1 MFPDDIFDVFDLVL
15 LADEFFLD
23 DLKRQGE
30 EELMIK
36 LNVKNIIKMLILF
49 ETNPIISSKL
59 QDKAKTM
66 FINEFE
72 EIYNYNP
79 NLENDIKCVP
89 GLMTKLF

>member
-30 EELMIK
+30 EELMLK

-49 ETNPIISSKL
+49 ETNPIISIKL
-59 QDKAKTM
+59 
-66 FINEFE
+66 
-72 EIYNYNP
+72 
-79 NLENDIKCVP
+79 
-89 GLMTKLF
+89 

>member
-49 ETNPIISSKL
+49 ETNPIIS
-59 QDKAKTM
+59 
-66 FINEFE
+66 
-72 EIYNYNP
+72 
-79 NLENDIKCVP
+79 
-89 GLMTKLF
+89 TKL